1 MQNKFC
7 VFILSH
13 GRADRVYTYDS
24 LRSHGYTG
32 EIKILIDDEDL
43 QSSEYMRKYP
53 GEVLIFCKKEW
64 AKKTDVMD
72 NFPHR
77 KAIVYARN
85 AVYIEAE
92 RLGYKY
98 FLQLDDDY
106 TDWQM
111 MFDDSLMF
119 GASQIK
125 NLDNVF
131 SVGFDFL
138 QKTNARLALAQGGDY
153 IGGGNS
159 GYLNAIKTKRK
170 CMNTWFCDTKNP
182 VVFTGHM
189 NEDCSAY
196 VVGGLRGGLFI
207 QTYQAGITQKATQ
220 ANSGGM
226 TDTYLSSG
234 TYLKTFYTVMLA
246 PSCTKINTVTPNS
259 GRIHHS
265 IKWNNCA
272 PKILRESVRKL

>member
-1 MQNKFC
+1 MSMQNKFC

-246 PSCTKINTVTPNS
+246 WLS
-259 GRIHHS
+259 GR
-265 IKWNNCA
+265 KRNLCC
-272 PKILRESVRKL
+272 LRGKRRCRGRFPRA